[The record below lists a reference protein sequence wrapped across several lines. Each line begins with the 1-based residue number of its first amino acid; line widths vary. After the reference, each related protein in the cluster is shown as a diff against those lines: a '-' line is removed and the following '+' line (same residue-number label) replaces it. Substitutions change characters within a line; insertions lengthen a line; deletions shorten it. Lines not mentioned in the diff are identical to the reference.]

1 MTSSRDSLTARI
13 LVVDDEP
20 NIRLPLV
27 RALELSGYSAAGA
40 ESGQRAL
47 EMLRA
52 ARYDVIVLD
61 MRLPGLDGMEVM
73 RAARQIQADLIIL
86 VLTGHA
92 TLQSA
97 ITAVKAG
104 ASDYLLKPI
113 GTQGIIDA
121 IRAALQ
127 KQQAHAR
134 RQQLIQTAIEALRAA
149 ESITPAAT
157 DSAAPPSSETT
168 ATPSERFRQI
178 GTLILDRVKR
188 LVTFEDDLA
197 RLVALTEGEAQIL
210 ECLMDAAEQPL
221 TCRQIA
227 ERVWNYNLSE
237 VEAESLVRPYIFR
250 LRQKIERNPQQPALI
265 QTVRGRGYLL
275 ATTSRR

>member
-1 MTSSRDSLTARI
+1 MTSSSHRSITTRI

-52 ARYDVIVLD
+52 ARYDVMVLD
-61 MRLPGLDGMEVM
+61 MRLPGLDGIEVM

-86 VLTGHA
+86 ILTGHA

-149 ESITPAAT
+149 ESIAPTT
-157 DSAAPPSSETT
+157 DSVAPPHSETT
-168 ATPSERFRQI
+168 ATPGERFRQV

>member
-1 MTSSRDSLTARI
+1 MTSSSHSSITAHI

-20 NIRLPLV
+20 NIRLPLI

-52 ARYDVIVLD
+52 ARYDVMVLD
-61 MRLPGLDGMEVM
+61 MRLPGLDGIEVM
-73 RAARQIQADLIIL
+73 RAARQIQTDLILL

-113 GTQGIIDA
+113 GTQDIIDA

-127 KQQAHAR
+127 KQQVHAR

-149 ESITPAAT
+149 ESIAPTT
-157 DSAAPPSSETT
+157 DSAAPPRSETT
-168 ATPSERFRQI
+168 ATSSERFRQV

-210 ECLMDAAEQPL
+210 ECLMDAADQPL
-221 TCRQIA
+221 ACRQIA
-227 ERVWNYNLSE
+227 QRVWNYDLSE
-237 VEAESLVRPYIFR
+237 VEAESLVRPYVFR

-275 ATTSRR
+275 AASNRR